1 MEKRKNIYTIV
12 VTTVMLIAIAS
23 TYADAKSSIDIE
35 ISKIKSASP
44 KERVKLMNALK
55 RKIFRLNRAQRI
67 QAIRKLRSSIAS
79 ASTPRVNSRVSKR
92 QSISRAYS
100 SNTHQSLPQA
110 DTIEHLRSRI
120 EGMNHHPIT
129 SIIHDIGN
137 PRSHHKRVD
146 RVVKQSIAK
155 PSHDIAITSQK
166 EVSNATTHITTP
178 PTPKEPTVIDT
189 QTNVVKEIVTNS
201 ANSMQQEAN
210 NIQTSVKSS
219 INSADIKEPTRV
231 DTPTQVSNSAK
242 DIPQNRPTNSIEH
255 TQTKEVSQTTHIEST
270 PKEVEVTHIEST
282 PKEPTHINS
291 APKEPESPQTH
302 IEPTQEQRVSHI
314 EASSSRGAEAS
325 HGRDSSRNRS
335 LRRLLFIQNRG
346 MH

>member
-23 TYADAKSSIDIE
+23 TSADAKSSIDIE

-92 QSISRAYS
+92 KSISRAYS

-146 RVVKQSIAK
+146 RVVNQSIAK
-155 PSHDIAITSQK
+155 SSHDIVITSPK
-166 EVSNATTHITTP
+166 EVSNATTHTTTP

-210 NIQTSVKSS
+210 NIQTSVKSA

-242 DIPQNRPTNSIEH
+242 DIAQNRPTNSIEH

-291 APKEPESPQTH
+291 TQKEPESPQTH

-325 HGRDSSRNRS
+325 HSRDSSRNRS